1 MRAHPDFG
9 FMMGDLLQF
18 ARIWLC
24 DNKVIDIGKLGCADY
39 TIHIYSQLD

>member
-1 MRAHPDFG
+1 MRTHPDFG